1 MSGRRS
7 GLETSSWWPSRGQAE
22 GVVADKESAGSPNP
36 WVLALSVR
44 IGEEALSTNNIPMV
58 PRSFSTLGSLRETAA
73 LGQGSGD
80 WEPVRLG
87 LPTTRQEGSSG

>member
-1 MSGRRS
+1 VTDR
-7 GLETSSWWPSRGQAE
+7 
-22 GVVADKESAGSPNP
+22 ESAGNPNP

-58 PRSFSTLGSLRETAA
+58 PSSVSTLGSLTDSAA

-80 WEPVRLG
+80 WEPLRLG
-87 LPTTRQEGSSG
+87 LPTARPEGSSGWELGGREASGEA